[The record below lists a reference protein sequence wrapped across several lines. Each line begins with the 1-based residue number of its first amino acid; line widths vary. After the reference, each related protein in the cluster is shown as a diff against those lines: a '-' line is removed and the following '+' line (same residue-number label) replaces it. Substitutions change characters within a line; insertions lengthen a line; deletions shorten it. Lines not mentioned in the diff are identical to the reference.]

1 MSETPI
7 VPKKRLLAYGAII
20 LAASALATAV
30 LASAPRKDGGAQALP
45 QIDSEISGDLAT
57 GVGASTPPPEYGN
70 LPTSPSD
77 AISGP
82 GSVEGVGEGTLD
94 SSGVPVTFDQSL
106 FAGPTTPVSNQTPQ
120 PGVTTPGSAP
130 KTTAPTTAPRP
141 VVTAP
146 AASAPVETNVPQTSA
161 PQTGVTT
168 PRPVTTQ
175 APTPPPSTS
184 GMPDPI
190 GCTPASSDPVTGTK
204 YPASEPGW
212 YEFQTGWTCDYA
224 TLDARPLLEYYK
236 SQGWVQ
242 KSSSSGAIAADLY
255 KGSKRIS
262 YATMSD
268 SMPEGQTLLI
278 LTIY

>member
-30 LASAPRKDGGAQALP
+30 LASAPRKDGGVQALP

-57 GVGASTPPPEYGN
+57 GVGASTPPAEYGN

-82 GSVEGVGEGTLD
+82 GSVEGAGEGTLD
-94 SSGVPVTFDQSL
+94 TSGVPITFDQSL
-106 FAGPTTPVSNQTPQ
+106 FAGPTTPVSNPTPQ
-120 PGVTTPGSAP
+120 AGVTTPGSAP
-130 KTTAPTTAPRP
+130 RTTAPTTAPRP

-146 AASAPVETNVPQTSA
+146 AASAPPQTNA
-161 PQTGVTT
+161 PQTAVTT

-190 GCTPASSDPVTGTK
+190 GCTKASSDPTTGTK
-204 YPASEPGW
+204 YPSREPGF
-212 YEFQTGWTCDYA
+212 YELQTGWNCDY
-224 TLDARPLLEYYK
+224 TVMDARPLLEYFK

-242 KSSSSGAIAADLY
+242 KSTTVGVSSAELS
-255 KGSKRIS
+255 KGSNHAS
-262 YATMSD
+262 YGPSFD
-268 SMPEGQTLLI
+268 NMPEGQALLI

>member
-20 LAASALATAV
+20 LAASALATAI
-30 LASAPRKDGGAQALP
+30 LASAPRKDGGTQALP

-57 GVGASTPPPEYGN
+57 GVGASTPPAEYGN

-94 SSGVPVTFDQSL
+94 TSGVPVTFDQSL
-106 FAGPTTPVSNQTPQ
+106 FAGPTTPVSNPTPQ
-120 PGVTTPGSAP
+120 PGVTTPGSSP
-130 KTTAPTTAPRP
+130 KTTAPTTTPRP

-146 AASAPVETNVPQTSA
+146 AASAPTQTSVPQTA
-161 PQTGVTT
+161 VTT

-190 GCTPASSDPVTGTK
+190 GCTQASSNPVSGTP
-204 YPASEPGW
+204 YPDSAPGF
-212 YEFQTGWTCDYA
+212 YELQTGWNCDF
-224 TLDARPLLEYYK
+224 TIMDARPLLEYFK

-242 KSSSSGAIAADLY
+242 KSTTSGMVAAEMS
-255 KGSKRIS
+255 KGSNRVYYGPS
-262 YATMSD
+262 FD
-268 SMPEGQTLLI
+268 SMPEGQAFLI
-278 LTIY
+278 LTIK

>member
-30 LASAPRKDGGAQALP
+30 LASAPRKDGGVQALP

-57 GVGASTPPPEYGN
+57 GVGASTPPAEYGN
-70 LPTSPSD
+70 LPTSSSD

-82 GSVEGVGEGTLD
+82 GSVEGAGEGTLD
-94 SSGVPVTFDQSL
+94 TSGVPVTFDQSL
-106 FAGPTTPVSNQTPQ
+106 FAGPTTPVSNPTPQ
-120 PGVTTPGSAP
+120 AGVTTPGSAP
-130 KTTAPTTAPRP
+130 RTTAPTTAPRP

-146 AASAPVETNVPQTSA
+146 AASAPVETTSPQTA
-161 PQTGVTT
+161 VTT

-190 GCTPASSDPVTGTK
+190 GCVKASSDPVTGRNF
-204 YPASEPGW
+204 PNSAPGV
-212 YEFQTGWTCDYA
+212 YELQTGWNCDFSIM
-224 TLDARPLLEYYK
+224 DARPLLEYFK

-242 KSSSSGAIAADLY
+242 KSSGSGMGSADLY
-255 KGSKRIS
+255 KGSDRVYYGPSFDK
-262 YATMSD
+262 
-268 SMPEGQTLLI
+268 MPAGQALLI

>member
-30 LASAPRKDGGAQALP
+30 LASAPRKDGGVQALP

-57 GVGASTPPPEYGN
+57 GVGASTPPAEYGD
-70 LPTSPSD
+70 LPNSSSD

-82 GSVEGVGEGTLD
+82 GSVEGAGEGTLD
-94 SSGVPVTFDQSL
+94 TSGVPVTFDQSL
-106 FAGPTTPVSNQTPQ
+106 FAGPTTPVSNPTPQ

-130 KTTAPTTAPRP
+130 RTTAPTTAPRP

-146 AASAPVETNVPQTSA
+146 IASAPVETSVPQTA
-161 PQTGVTT
+161 VTT

-190 GCTPASSDPVTGTK
+190 GCTKASKHPVSGTP
-204 YPASEPGW
+204 YPDSEPGF
-212 YEFQTGWTCDYA
+212 YELQTGWNCDQA
-224 TLDARPLLEYYK
+224 TLDARPLLEYFK

-242 KSSSSGAIAADLY
+242 KSNTSGASGADLY
-255 KGSKRIS
+255 KGSNRAT
-262 YATMSD
+262 YAVRFDGMAA
-268 SMPEGQTLLI
+268 GQAFLI

>member
-57 GVGASTPPPEYGN
+57 GVGASTPPAEYGN

-82 GSVEGVGEGTLD
+82 GSVEGPGEGTLD

-106 FAGPTTPVSNQTPQ
+106 FAGPTAPVSNQTPQ

-130 KTTAPTTAPRP
+130 RTTAPTTAPRP

-146 AASAPVETNVPQTSA
+146 AASAPVETNV

-190 GCTPASSDPVTGTK
+190 GCTPAAENPLSGTP
-204 YPASEPGW
+204 YPDSIPGI
-212 YEFQTGWTCDYA
+212 YDFQTAWTCDYE
-224 TLDARPLLEYYK
+224 TIDARPLLEYFK
-236 SQGWVQ
+236 SQGWTTTTTTDGVTKASMQ
-242 KSSSSGAIAADLY
+242 
-255 KGSKRIS
+255 KGSKRMNYLGDPS
-262 YATMSD
+262 G
-268 SMPEGQTLLI
+268 MPAGQTLLI
-278 LTIY
+278 LTIK

>member
-20 LAASALATAV
+20 LAASALATAI
-30 LASAPRKDGGAQALP
+30 LASAPRKDGGTQALP

-57 GVGASTPPPEYGN
+57 GVGASTPPAEYGN

-94 SSGVPVTFDQSL
+94 TSGVPVTFDQSL
-106 FAGPTTPVSNQTPQ
+106 FAGPTAPVSNQTPQ

-146 AASAPVETNVPQTSA
+146 AASAPTQTSVPQTA
-161 PQTGVTT
+161 VTT

-190 GCTPASSDPVTGTK
+190 GCTKASNHPVTGK
-204 YPASEPGW
+204 SYPASEPGF
-212 YEFQTGWTCDYA
+212 YELQTGWNCDY
-224 TLDARPLLEYYK
+224 TIMDARPLFEYFK

-242 KSSSSGAIAADLY
+242 KSTTEGNTSATLY
-255 KGSKRIS
+255 KGSNRVT
-262 YATMSD
+262 YAPQFD
-268 SMPEGQTLLI
+268 NMPEGQAFLI

>member
-30 LASAPRKDGGAQALP
+30 LASAPRKDGGTQALP

-57 GVGASTPPPEYGN
+57 GVGASTPPAEYGN

-82 GSVEGVGEGTLD
+82 GSVEGAGEGTLD
-94 SSGVPVTFDQSL
+94 TSGVPVTFDQSL
-106 FAGPTTPVSNQTPQ
+106 FAGPTAPVSNQTPQ
-120 PGVTTPGSAP
+120 PGVTTPGSTPRA
-130 KTTAPTTAPRP
+130 TSPTTAPRP

-146 AASAPVETNVPQTSA
+146 AASAPTQTSVPQTA
-161 PQTGVTT
+161 VTT

-190 GCTPASSDPVTGTK
+190 GCIKASSDPATGTK
-204 YPASEPGW
+204 YPASSAGW
-212 YEFQTGWTCDYA
+212 FEFQTGWICDYA
-224 TLDARPLLEYYK
+224 TLDARPLLEYFK
-236 SQGWVQ
+236 SQGWVH
-242 KSSSSGAIAADLY
+242 KSSSSGMTGADLY
-255 KGSKRIS
+255 KGSKRTE
-262 YATMSD
+262 YAAVFS
-268 SMPEGQTLLI
+268 SRLPEGQALLL
-278 LTIY
+278 LTFYI

>member
-20 LAASALATAV
+20 LAASALATAL
-30 LASAPRKDGGAQALP
+30 LASAPRKDGGVQALP

-57 GVGASTPPPEYGN
+57 GVGASTPPAEYGN
-70 LPTSPSD
+70 LPTSSSD

-82 GSVEGVGEGTLD
+82 GSVEGAGEGTLD
-94 SSGVPVTFDQSL
+94 TSGVPVTFDQSL
-106 FAGPTTPVSNQTPQ
+106 FAGPTTPVSNPTPQ

-130 KTTAPTTAPRP
+130 RTTAPTTAPRP

-146 AASAPVETNVPQTSA
+146 AASAPPQTNA
-161 PQTGVTT
+161 PQTAVTT

-184 GMPDPI
+184 GMPNPI
-190 GCTPASSDPVTGTK
+190 GCTQASSHPRVGTK
-204 YPASEPGW
+204 YPASEPG
-212 YEFQTGWTCDYA
+212 YFEFQTGWICDSD
-224 TLDARPLLEYYK
+224 TLDARPLLEYFK
-236 SQGWVQ
+236 SQGWTQ
-242 KSSSSGAIAADLY
+242 KSTTAGDMAADLY
-255 KGSKRIS
+255 KGSNRVS
-262 YATMSD
+262 YSTTLGGV
-268 SMPEGQTLLI
+268 PEGQSFLM

>member
-57 GVGASTPPPEYGN
+57 GVGASTPPAEYGN

-82 GSVEGVGEGTLD
+82 GSVEGPGEGTLD

-106 FAGPTTPVSNQTPQ
+106 FAGPTAPVSNPTPQ

-146 AASAPVETNVPQTSA
+146 AASAPVETNVPQT
-161 PQTGVTT
+161 GVTT

-184 GMPDPI
+184 GMPNPI
-190 GCTPASSDPVTGTK
+190 GCTPAASDPATGTK
-204 YPASEPGW
+204 YPASSAGW
-212 YEFQTGWTCDYA
+212 FEFQTGWICDSA
-224 TLDARPLLEYYK
+224 TLDARPLLEYFK
-236 SQGWVQ
+236 SQGWVHE
-242 KSSSSGAIAADLY
+242 SSSSGMTGADLY
-255 KGSKRIS
+255 KGSKRTE
-262 YATMSD
+262 YAAVFTS
-268 SMPEGQTLLI
+268 SLPEGQTLLL
-278 LTIY
+278 LTIYL

>member
-7 VPKKRLLAYGAII
+7 VPKKRLLAYGVVI

-30 LASAPRKDGGAQALP
+30 LASAPRKDGGTQALP

-57 GVGASTPPPEYGN
+57 GVGASTPPAEYGN

-82 GSVEGVGEGTLD
+82 GSVEGAGEGTLD
-94 SSGVPVTFDQSL
+94 TGGVPVTFDQSL
-106 FAGPTTPVSNQTPQ
+106 FAGPTAPVSNQTPQ

-146 AASAPVETNVPQTSA
+146 AASAPTQTSVPQTA
-161 PQTGVTT
+161 VTT

-190 GCTPASSDPVTGTK
+190 GCTKASSHPLTGVK
-204 YPASEPGW
+204 YPDSSPGD
-212 YEFQTGWTCDYA
+212 YEFQTAWNCDKA
-224 TLDARPLLEYYK
+224 TLDARPLLEYFK
-236 SQGWVQ
+236 SQGWTQ
-242 KSSSSGAIAADLY
+242 KSTTMGMSSAQMT
-255 KGSKRIS
+255 KGSGYLS
-262 YATMSD
+262 YGTHAGVL
-268 SMPEGQTLLI
+268 PEGQTFLI
-278 LTIY
+278 LTIR

>member
-7 VPKKRLLAYGAII
+7 VPKKRLLAYGAIV

-30 LASAPRKDGGAQALP
+30 LASAPRKDGGTQALP

-57 GVGASTPPPEYGN
+57 GVGASTPPAEYGN

-82 GSVEGVGEGTLD
+82 GSVEGAGEGTLD
-94 SSGVPVTFDQSL
+94 DSGVPVTFDQSL

-130 KTTAPTTAPRP
+130 KTTAPTTTPRP

-146 AASAPVETNVPQTSA
+146 AASAPVETNVPQTA
-161 PQTGVTT
+161 VTT

-190 GCTPASSDPVTGTK
+190 GCTKASKNPLSGTP
-204 YPASEPGW
+204 YPDSIPGI
-212 YEFQTGWTCDYA
+212 YDFQTAWTCDYE
-224 TLDARPLLEYYK
+224 TIDARPLLEYFK
-236 SQGWVQ
+236 SQGWTTTTTTDGVTKASMQ
-242 KSSSSGAIAADLY
+242 
-255 KGSKRIS
+255 KGSKRMNYLGDPS
-262 YATMSD
+262 G
-268 SMPEGQTLLI
+268 MPTGQTLLI
-278 LTIY
+278 LTIK

>member
-30 LASAPRKDGGAQALP
+30 LASAPRKDGGVQALP

-57 GVGASTPPPEYGN
+57 GVGASTPPAEYGN
-70 LPTSPSD
+70 LPTSSSD

-82 GSVEGVGEGTLD
+82 GSVEGAGEGTLD
-94 SSGVPVTFDQSL
+94 TSGVPVTFDQSL
-106 FAGPTTPVSNQTPQ
+106 FAGPTTPVSNPTPQ

-130 KTTAPTTAPRP
+130 RTTAPTTAPRP

-146 AASAPVETNVPQTSA
+146 AASAPPQTNT
-161 PQTGVTT
+161 PQTAVTT

-190 GCTPASSDPVTGTK
+190 GCVKASSHPLTGN
-204 YPASEPGW
+204 PFPSSSPGY
-212 YEFQTGWTCDYA
+212 YELLTGWTCDSN
-224 TLDARPLLEYYK
+224 TLDARPLLEYFK
-236 SQGWVQ
+236 AQGWVN
-242 KSSSSGAIAADLY
+242 KSTSMGDLTADLY
-255 KGSKRIS
+255 KGSSRAS
-262 YATMSD
+262 YSPHYD
-268 SMPEGQTLLI
+268 GMPEGKTLLM
-278 LTIY
+278 LKVD

>member
-1 MSETPI
+1 METPI

-20 LAASALATAV
+20 LAASALATAI
-30 LASAPRKDGGAQALP
+30 LASAPRKDGGMQALP

-57 GVGASTPPPEYGN
+57 GVGASTPPAEYGN

-82 GSVEGVGEGTLD
+82 GSVEGAGEGTLD
-94 SSGVPVTFDQSL
+94 DSGVPVTFDQSL
-106 FAGPTTPVSNQTPQ
+106 FAGPTAPVSNQTPQ

-146 AASAPVETNVPQTSA
+146 AASAPTQTSVPQTA
-161 PQTGVTT
+161 VTT

-190 GCTPASSDPVTGTK
+190 GCAKAASHPRVGTK
-204 YPASEPGW
+204 YPASEPG
-212 YEFQTGWTCDYA
+212 YFEFQTGWICDSDA
-224 TLDARPLLEYYK
+224 LDARPLLEYFK
-236 SQGWVQ
+236 SQGWTQ
-242 KSSSSGAIAADLY
+242 NSTTAGDMAADLY
-255 KGSKRIS
+255 KGSNRVS
-262 YATMSD
+262 YSTTLGG
-268 SMPEGQTLLI
+268 MPEGKAFLM

>member
-7 VPKKRLLAYGAII
+7 VPKKRLLAYGATI
-20 LAASALATAV
+20 LAASALATAI
-30 LASAPRKDGGAQALP
+30 LASAPRKDGGTQALP
-45 QIDSEISGDLAT
+45 RIDSEISGDLAT
-57 GVGASTPPPEYGN
+57 GVGASTPPAEYGN

-82 GSVEGVGEGTLD
+82 GSVEGAGEGTLD
-94 SSGVPVTFDQSL
+94 TSGVPVTFDQSL

-130 KTTAPTTAPRP
+130 KTTTPTTTPRS

-146 AASAPVETNVPQTSA
+146 AASAPTQTSVPQTA
-161 PQTGVTT
+161 VTT

-184 GMPDPI
+184 GMPNPI
-190 GCTPASSDPVTGTK
+190 GCTKASKHPVSGTP
-204 YPASEPGW
+204 YPDSQPGF
-212 YEFQTGWTCDYA
+212 YELQTGWNCDF
-224 TLDARPLLEYYK
+224 TIMDARPLLEYFK

-242 KSSSSGAIAADLY
+242 KSTTVGDSSAELS
-255 KGSKRIS
+255 KGSNRVHYGPS
-262 YATMSD
+262 FD
-268 SMPEGQTLLI
+268 SMPEGQAFLM

>member
-30 LASAPRKDGGAQALP
+30 LASAPRKDGGVQALP

-57 GVGASTPPPEYGN
+57 GVGASTPPAEYGN
-70 LPTSPSD
+70 LPSSSSD

-82 GSVEGVGEGTLD
+82 GSVEGAGEGTLD
-94 SSGVPVTFDQSL
+94 TSGVPVTFDQSL
-106 FAGPTTPVSNQTPQ
+106 FADPTSS
-120 PGVTTPGSAP
+120 TPGSGTAPVSSAP
-130 KTTAPTTAPRP
+130 KTTAPRP

-146 AASAPVETNVPQTSA
+146 IASAPPQTNA
-161 PQTGVTT
+161 PQTAVTT

-190 GCTPASSDPVTGTK
+190 GCTQASSDPVTGRNF
-204 YPASEPGW
+204 PNSAPGV
-212 YEFQTGWTCDYA
+212 YELQTGWNCDF
-224 TLDARPLLEYYK
+224 TIMDARPLLEYFK
-236 SQGWVQ
+236 SQGWIQ
-242 KSSSSGAIAADLY
+242 ESSDSGMVGAEMS
-255 KGSKRIS
+255 KGSNHAS
-262 YATMSD
+262 YGPSFD
-268 SMPEGQTLLI
+268 NMPEGQALLI
-278 LTIY
+278 LTIK

>member
-30 LASAPRKDGGAQALP
+30 LASAPRKDGGTQALP

-57 GVGASTPPPEYGN
+57 GVGASTPPAEYGN

-82 GSVEGVGEGTLD
+82 GSVEGAGEGTLD
-94 SSGVPVTFDQSL
+94 DSGVPVTFDQSL
-106 FAGPTTPVSNQTPQ
+106 FAGPTTPVSNPTPQ

-130 KTTAPTTAPRP
+130 RTTAPTTAPRP

-146 AASAPVETNVPQTSA
+146 AASAPVETNVPQTA
-161 PQTGVTT
+161 VTT

-190 GCTPASSDPVTGTK
+190 GCIKASKHPLTGRS
-204 YPASEPGW
+204 YPATSPGY
-212 YEFQTGWTCDYA
+212 YELQTGWTCDSA
-224 TLDARPLLEYYK
+224 TLDARPLLEYFK
-236 SQGWVQ
+236 AQGWIL
-242 KSSSSGAIAADLY
+242 KSTTAGDVAADLA
-255 KGSKRIS
+255 KGSSRAS
-262 YATMSD
+262 YEPLFD
-268 SMPEGQTLLI
+268 GMPEGQTFLI